1 MSNRA
6 ESAPCDTHDCVGFKN
21 ELYVMDADGS
31 DVTRL
36 TETPQEEYTPAWSAD
51 GEKIVYSRERSD
63 GPPELFV
70 MNADGSCPRR
80 LAEGTE
86 PDWYGP
92 PRAEGGLTGALSPFL
107 DALRRVT
114 C

>member
-1 MSNRA
+1 MN
-6 ESAPCDTHDCVGFKN
+6 T
-21 ELYVMDADGS
+21 DGS

-36 TETPQEEYTPAWSAD
+36 TETPQEEFTPSWSAD

-86 PDWYGP
+86 PDWHGP
-92 PRAEGGLTGALSPFL
+92 ASTDGQPLDTLKAFL
-107 DALRRVT
+107 NELRDVT